1 MIPSPVMTTLGT
13 LFCVVVI
20 RLGRFSSLV
29 APTFP
34 KVTSEGNAKYQ
45 GVRKSVLIL
54 LLLVF
59 GACRLTASAE
69 EETSLLLS
77 PPPQGQVSSNDLI
90 VSVSLSGPLGKAMDL
105 ETAKLFVDGRNVTG
119 LCLRTGEYLSFRP
132 LSPLQPGKV
141 SARVEFSNGVTR
153 EWSFQVIPS
162 QLIKS
167 VTHNA
172 QEALGEYQEM
182 KVEMDAEP
190 GLEAGFLIDH
200 RSEEYPM
207 TETSR
212 GHYEGIY
219 TVQPGDYFLGVPI
232 TGQLHLG
239 ERVESR
245 DSESLANLFG
255 HLFRVHIIEPLSG
268 KAPSNDFMIKG
279 RTRPKSKV
287 TIVPRLSFNNN
298 TAPPASRWS
307 DSGGGSIEAQADDEG
322 YFQIE
327 YGVPVSVPGLNV
339 VLSVFAVTPSGERSV
354 PITLRYSF

>member
-1 MIPSPVMTTLGT
+1 M
-13 LFCVVVI
+13 
-20 RLGRFSSLV
+20 
-29 APTFP
+29 
-34 KVTSEGNAKYQ
+34 
-45 GVRKSVLIL
+45 RKSVLIL
-54 LLLVF
+54 FFLIFLAYCLPA
-59 GACRLTASAE
+59 GAE

-77 PPPQGQVSSNDLI
+77 PPPQGQVSSNDLV
-90 VSVSLSGPLGKAMDL
+90 VSVSVSGPLSKALDL
-105 ETAKLFVDGRNVTG
+105 ESAKLFVDGRNVTG
-119 LCLRTGEYLSFRP
+119 LCLRTGDYLSFRP
-132 LSPLQPGKV
+132 LSPLSPGQV

-200 RSEEYPM
+200 RGEEYPM
-207 TETSR
+207 TETDR

-219 TVQPGDYFLGVPI
+219 TVKPGDYYLGVPI

-245 DSESLANLFG
+245 DSQTPANLFG

-279 RTRPKSKV
+279 RTRPGSKV
-287 TIVPRLSFNNN
+287 TIVPRLSFNSN
-298 TAPPASRWS
+298 TPAPASRWS
-307 DSGGGSIEAQADDEG
+307 ESGGGSIEAQADKDG

-327 YGVPVSVPGLNV
+327 YGVPLSLPNLNV